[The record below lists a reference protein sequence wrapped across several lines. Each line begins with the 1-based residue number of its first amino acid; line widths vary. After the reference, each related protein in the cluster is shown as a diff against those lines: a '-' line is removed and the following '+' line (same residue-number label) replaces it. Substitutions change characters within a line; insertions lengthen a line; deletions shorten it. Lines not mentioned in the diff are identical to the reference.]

1 MACKPLL
8 LVLLLSFSFSFA
20 QDQQPQSPT
29 TPLVPALFVIG
40 DSSVDCGTNN
50 YLGTVARADRPPYGR
65 DFDTHNATGRFSNGR
80 VVVDYLA
87 LNLGLPFVPAYLG
100 WRSGNYQDMIH
111 GMNYASAAAGI
122 FFSSGSDMG
131 QHVSLTQQI
140 QQFSDTAQQLSL
152 SLGPGP
158 AADLIVRSVVY
169 VSIGSNDFIHLYLAN
184 SSNIQ
189 SEYLPWEFSHI
200 LASNLKQ
207 ELKNLYNTNARKVVV
222 MGIAPLGCTPHY
234 LFEYRSQDGRCIKEI
249 NDAIIEFNFELK
261 YMVNELN
268 KELAGAQFTFCDAFE
283 GSMDILANQR
293 LYGFETTT
301 EACCGMGLY
310 GGWIMCLL
318 PEMAC
323 QNASTH
329 VWWDEFHPTD
339 AVNKILAENVW
350 SGLHVKMC
358 YPINLQEMVPQATSP
373 TPAQVS

>member
-1 MACKPLL
+1 MARKPLL
-8 LVLLLSFSFSFA
+8 LLLLLSFSSSFA

-131 QHVSLTQQI
+131 QHVSLTQQV
-140 QQFSDTAQQLSL
+140 QRFSDTAQQLSL

-158 AADLIVRSVVY
+158 AADFIARSVVY

-207 ELKNLYNTNARKVVV
+207 ELK
-222 MGIAPLGCTPHY
+222 
-234 LFEYRSQDGRCIKEI
+234 YRSQDGRCIKEI

-268 KELAGAQFTFCDAFE
+268 KELTGAQFTFCNAFE

-293 LYGFETTT
+293 VYGFETQRR
-301 EACCGMGLY
+301 LVV
-310 GGWIMCLL
+310 GWGY
-318 PEMAC
+318 
-323 QNASTH
+323 
-329 VWWDEFHPTD
+329 

-358 YPINLQEMVPQATSP
+358 YPMNLHEMVVRPHHRLRLSWCLQQKHTRVEIVSP
-373 TPAQVS
+373 EKSQ